1 MFRKTSTLDISLGSE
16 FASENKLLKV
26 FTFHN
31 ALVKVVYV
39 IKSNVKTSFS
49 YILIHVKLYSC
60 ERWYGI
66 FVIFLIFF
74 LKHANKEAQ
83 DQQNVSNRL
92 VDNSTKHDGFITIYK
107 HYFLSKCT

>member
-1 MFRKTSTLDISLGSE
+1 MFRKSSILDISLGSE

-31 ALVKVVYV
+31 PLVKVVYI
-39 IKSNVKTSFS
+39 IKSNVKTSVS
-49 YILIHVKLYSC
+49 YMLIHVKQYSC

-74 LKHANKEAQ
+74 IKHANKEAQ
-83 DQQNVSNRL
+83 DQQNVYDRL
-92 VDNSTKHDGFITIYK
+92 VDNSTKHDGFIIIQSPYSGKQYK
-107 HYFLSKCT
+107 